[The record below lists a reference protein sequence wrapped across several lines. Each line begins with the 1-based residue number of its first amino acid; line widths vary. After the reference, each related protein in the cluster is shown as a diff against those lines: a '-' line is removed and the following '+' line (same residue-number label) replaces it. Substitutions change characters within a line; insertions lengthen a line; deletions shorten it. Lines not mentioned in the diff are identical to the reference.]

1 MVLAPHMLVG
11 ATIGSRLSNYP
22 LIFLFSLLLH
32 FLFDR
37 LPHWEYES
45 KIKGGRM
52 DQRRIS
58 VLFLKALLD
67 VGAGVV
73 VLYLLWQ
80 GSSHWPYVLF
90 GAFFSIMPD
99 GLVFLHHL
107 IRAFFHREFLPLV
120 KFYHFH
126 EFIHIPENK
135 PSSAW
140 GVAMESL
147 VVIGAIFLFSWAP

>member
-22 LIFLFSLLLH
+22 LILLLSLLLH

-45 KIKGGRM
+45 KVNARNMNQKRL
-52 DQRRIS
+52 S
-58 VLFLKALLD
+58 SLFFKALLD
-67 VGAGVV
+67 LGAGAA
-73 VLYLLWQ
+73 VLCLFWQ
-80 GSSHWPYVLF
+80 GSSQWPYVLF
-90 GAFFSIMPD
+90 GAFLSIVPD

-107 IRAFFHREFLPLV
+107 IRVFLHREFPPLI

-126 EFIHIPENK
+126 ELIHIHENK
-135 PSSAW
+135 PSSPLGLATQ
-140 GVAMESL
+140 SL
-147 VVIGAIFLFSWAP
+147 VIIGAIFLFSWAP